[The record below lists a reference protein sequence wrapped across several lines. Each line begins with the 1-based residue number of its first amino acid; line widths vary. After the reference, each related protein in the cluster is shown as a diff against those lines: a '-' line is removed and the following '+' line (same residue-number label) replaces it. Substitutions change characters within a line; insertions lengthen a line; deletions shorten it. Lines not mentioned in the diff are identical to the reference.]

1 MPKPAGPCRD
11 KRKSIVG
18 MWPPGVG
25 DILSMSPVVE
35 LALQLVPRGALWAE
49 MDLAV
54 RERRIPP
61 ERMKANQEHSACRGG
76 LGDAGR
82 GAPLTDDSG
91 VVFHRRLLE
100 ALTWP
105 GVRFGILTPADGN
118 DREERGAD
126 VAGFPVVTERDTEDG
141 QLLEE
146 LLALDDSLV
155 ALMSDIGGDKAS
167 GDVARSI
174 AADRRLD
181 RLARNRKTLDGAIRA
196 LKRRLASLPKRL

>member
-1 MPKPAGPCRD
+1 
-11 KRKSIVG
+11 
-18 MWPPGVG
+18 MWPPGVE
-25 DILSMSPVVE
+25 DILSMSPVVG
-35 LALQLVPRGALWAE
+35 LALQPVRRGALWTG
-49 MDLAV
+49 MDVAV
-54 RERRIPP
+54 REWSVRS
-61 ERMKANQEHSACRGG
+61 ERMKTNQEHSACLGG
-76 LGDAGR
+76 LGGAGR
-82 GAPLTDDSG
+82 SSPLTGNSE
-91 VVFHRRLLE
+91 VVFPRRLPE
-100 ALTWP
+100 GLTWP
-105 GVRFGILTPADGN
+105 GVRFGILTPAEGN
-118 DREERGAD
+118 YREQRGAE
-126 VAGFPVVTERDTEDG
+126 VAGFPAVTERDTEDG